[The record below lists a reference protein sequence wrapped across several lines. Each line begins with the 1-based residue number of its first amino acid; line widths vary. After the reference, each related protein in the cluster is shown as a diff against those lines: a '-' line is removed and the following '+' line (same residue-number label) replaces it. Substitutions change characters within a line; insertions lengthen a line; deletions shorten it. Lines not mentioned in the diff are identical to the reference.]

1 MSQPADLTDSG
12 IVMAE
17 QSSHDVVN
25 QTLSGGEPSPSDVPA
40 STKDKISAGG
50 DVGETQHTT
59 ATTQT
64 TTETNDPQRQ
74 PEPSASDS
82 SLAKNRTEND
92 SERPSTEKDISKQGP
107 GPVATRALEMN
118 GVASVSDAGEDTA
131 SQGGSESDASRTDG
145 KRVGSKKPTTFKP
158 VSFAKFSVPK
168 APGALATAKPS
179 DKAPSSLTTPLGGPL
194 QSSRPRLVAKTTS
207 SLRDSL
213 SKSGTGAGKA
223 GAGGPDP
230 NQVWNKNRPVQ
241 PTPPKHLTDEEL
253 KQQYGIHMTS
263 RIQED
268 GGGTE
273 AKWADIDDDEDDW
286 APETIEWTDGTKTS
300 LTTHAEAVHAPGQ
313 DTQTAN
319 EGKVDS
325 PAPEQAPAIKEVTKI
340 VTKPTTTIGPNPT
353 VLRLGAN
360 AERQAKSATI
370 LSKGPNDKGSLS
382 STSPAPPSKSPWAP
396 LPPVEKVSPVMPPVQ
411 VQPPG
416 RAPVREHQVSEPPTG
431 IVHPKE
437 IAADDFNRS
446 WKDTHSGTTRELYN
460 SRSGRYEPVPERKAP
475 WRAEQQ
481 GFRPSSL
488 LQRPT
493 PGEQAGPAEPS
504 PAFQAHRSS
513 GQDAAHWTRRRTSSN
528 VSGGS
533 GSFGRRMSIGRP
545 DGPQRTFE
553 ARRGSQ
559 VNGIIDP
566 SLQNKELVHPKDASM
581 HEASSARHPPGP
593 TWPPRAAAGPP
604 DSVAD
609 APRAASQ
616 SSVPPA
622 PEAQDGT
629 AQAPQED
636 PVAMQ
641 ERIMKEKRLEARQ
654 RRLEQ
659 EEKEEAAKRE
669 RIRQKLEALGPP
681 PEKPK
686 AKNKE
691 SLEGDKAEA
700 KASLTV
706 TQAAQSPPKPP
717 VPEPTGEPKQY
728 GMMKVHHPDAVKKL
742 VAANEKERAAERSA
756 PTVNARRPASPA
768 RDPKLEATTG
778 PQEPS
783 DFRQSRLPE
792 KLAESTIEEPSSQW
806 KSNISTSS
814 SYSPWSSNTKL
825 GAASSSIANPWK
837 PLSNDKT
844 LGNGIFDQAL
854 GGFPSRDISLRGPLG
869 LDQPPISSG
878 PQPFS
883 APSRPQQESTSI
895 SPLPST
901 DVRHAQYDSMT
912 PVVRPGPIGPPSVH
926 QSHWQQ
932 EPRVTGTTA
941 WNNFHAVAAKREAE
955 ENEKLLN
962 EMNTM
967 RDSQPLHVTFNETWR
982 QVRTGDQSGQRQV
995 VGIHRPTDTSSS
1007 ISNHLPGFDHP
1018 VATLPFADT
1027 HARPL
1032 SSVPVRSSRFF
1043 PQATEQYK
1051 RAAFEEDEHFRS
1063 PSPPP
1068 PEELSSHPVYMSDS
1082 TRPLVHLPA
1091 PKPIVKL
1098 PPKIVAPP
1106 PPPTFASMV
1115 AAPPR
1120 VPAQAQPV
1128 STATSWQEKIN
1139 CLFGK
1144 KTVHEKKNALAVTS
1158 ASKEPLDVQLHI
1170 AAVSVSLPHL
1180 AENMTQVGDGI
1191 ASAKQVEETEEI
1203 FEDREAGSLPVVR
1216 VPNAA
1221 PPAAWHAAPA
1231 PSQSRLRFKSLK
1243 PMQIHSIEPYILG
1256 LGDRDSSGNFRVS
1269 IRFPGTIAAK
1279 TVTLPKKAG
1288 SQNPRQRGPST
1299 FKPRKNT
1306 KAREGP
1312 GNSNTK
1318 KTATTQQNG
1327 GSASSPRHQP
1337 RNTAWAPRTISAS
1350 H

>member
-50 DVGETQHTT
+50 DVGETRHTT

-64 TTETNDPQRQ
+64 TTETNDPQSQ

-82 SLAKNRTEND
+82 SLEKNETEND

-168 APGALATAKPS
+168 APGALATAKTS

-300 LTTHAEAVHAPGQ
+300 LTTHTEAVHAPGQ
-313 DTQTAN
+313 DTKTAN
-319 EGKVDS
+319 EAKVES

-370 LSKGPNDKGSLS
+370 LSKGPNDKASLS

-431 IVHPKE
+431 TVHPKE

-504 PAFQAHRSS
+504 PAFQTHRSS
-513 GQDAAHWTRRRTSSN
+513 GQDAGHWTRRRTSSN

-545 DGPQRTFE
+545 DGPHRTFE

-566 SLQNKELVHPKDASM
+566 SLQNKESVHPKDASM

-604 DSVAD
+604 DSVAN
-609 APRAASQ
+609 AHRAASQ

-622 PEAQDGT
+622 PEAHDAT

-686 AKNKE
+686 SKKE

-742 VAANEKERAAERSA
+742 VAANEKGRAAERSA

-778 PQEPS
+778 PQELS

-792 KLAESTIEEPSSQW
+792 KLPESIIEEPSSQW
-806 KSNISTSS
+806 KSNLSTSS

-844 LGNGIFDQAL
+844 LGNGIFDQTL

-883 APSRPQQESTSI
+883 APSRPQPESTSI
-895 SPLPST
+895 SPLPPT

-912 PVVRPGPIGPPSVH
+912 PAVRPGPIGPPSVH

-1051 RAAFEEDEHFRS
+1051 RPAFEEDEHFRS

-1170 AAVSVSLPHL
+1170 AAVSVSLPLL
-1180 AENMTQVGDGI
+1180 AEDMTQVGDGI

-1269 IRFPGTIAAK
+1269 IRFPGAIAAK

-1288 SQNPRQRGPST
+1288 SQNPRQRGPSS

-1337 RNTAWAPRTISAS
+1337 RNTTWAPRTISAS